1 MSRIRLADAVSAIS
15 QELLQAK
22 KNAIDNGASTM
33 VFDECEFEFAV
44 ETEGGGGVGFSVW
57 VLDISAEAKRTS
69 TNTVR
74 VKFKGN
80 PANPIAAPAVVG
92 PASAQPLEQAG
103 PPLKRQGN

>member
-1 MSRIRLADAVSAIS
+1 VSRIRLADAVSAIS
-15 QELLQAK
+15 QELLEAK
-22 KNAIDNGASTM
+22 KNAISKGASTM

-44 ETEGGGGVGFSVW
+44 ETEGSGGVGFSVW

-69 TNTVR
+69 SNTVR

-92 PASAQPLEQAG
+92 TGAATPLEQPG
-103 PPLKRQGN
+103 PPLKRQE